1 MNWYLSALK
10 KYCTLNGR
18 ARRREYWFFQLFHTI
33 AIALAM
39 VVDIAVLG
47 KGMPIL
53 TAVYALATI
62 LPAWGL
68 LVRRLHDIGRS
79 GWWMLISC
87 VPLVGGIILFV
98 FTVMDSQQ
106 GENQFGASPKAA

>member
-1 MNWYLSALK
+1 MNWYLTALK
-10 KYCTLNGR
+10 KYCDFSGR
-18 ARRREYWFFQLFHTI
+18 ARRREYWLFQLFQM
-33 AIALAM
+33 IALI
-39 VVDIAVLG
+39 VLAVLDQVVLRQAV
-47 KGMPIL
+47 PIL
-53 TAVYALATI
+53 TVVYALGTI
-62 LPAWGL
+62 LPAWGV

-106 GENQFGASPKAA
+106 GDNQFGASPKAA